1 MASPSRLTEA
11 TIRDYLK
18 RGVWQPVTLSDYWDR
33 NASRNAQ
40 GIAVTNGEKNVS
52 WGEAKVWTDRVS
64 LALIRLG
71 LARDDLLAIQI
82 PNGVELPL
90 MRVACEKAGV
100 LSLPLP

>member
-1 MASPSRLTEA
+1 MTTRQTPTMASPSRLTEA

-18 RGVWQPVTLSDYWDR
+18 RGVWQPVTLSDHWDR

-40 GIAVTNGEKNVS
+40 GIAVTNGEKSVS

-71 LARDDLLAIQI
+71 LARRYLR
-82 PNGVELPL
+82 P
-90 MRVACEKAGV
+90 RH
-100 LSLPLP
+100 